1 MFSFGSQ
8 SYYQVKVKNTSC
20 ILLVEKLLVKKT
32 KKTQKTLS
40 KSKNNSKLI
49 NILEALSLQ
58 ELFLM
63 QCDKDKDKQVGW
75 LTKQTI

>member
-1 MFSFGSQ
+1 MGYRSLGHQ
-8 SYYQVKVKNTSC
+8 IIC

-32 KKTQKTLS
+32 KKTQKTLLVYICAGKS

-49 NILEALSLQ
+49 DIEALSLQ

-63 QCDKDKDKQVGW
+63 QCDKDKDRRV
-75 LTKQTI
+75 